1 MKSVLTHTFA
11 FMSGSMSG
19 IVVGAVVGFFVGVAV
34 CAKSEERKAADKKA
48 KAYRSWK
55 EESEE

>member
-1 MKSVLTHTFA
+1 MKSILTHTFA
-11 FMSGSMSG
+11 FMSGGMTG
-19 IVVGAVVGFFVGVAV
+19 IVVGTVVGFFVGVVA

-48 KAYRSWK
+48 YQSRK